1 MQICK
6 FVTLMHLWAKLM
18 QTPRGTVEYYYVIYV
33 FVNDTSALF
42 IYLQTT
48 PYFSSNTQLFEK
60 KYIRCVWCLSFQFL
74 FHHYATS
81 KQALGPVLFVAAKK
95 LPEPNLSSLAP
106 GYSPKSHSSHSTSYH
121 HHHHPPSPWK
131 PPSTEQIL
139 KGCVQ
144 HTRTHTGIQV
154 GAALPGETKAL
165 PIRRTQRIGQPI
177 FADFDK
183 LRRPQSCCDAILI
196 LGLQ

>member
-6 FVTLMHLWAKLM
+6 FVTLVHLWAKLM
-18 QTPRGTVEYYYVIYV
+18 ETPSRHSGVLPLHLMDKV

-42 IYLQTT
+42 IHLQTT

-60 KYIRCVWCLSFQFL
+60 KYIRCVWCL

-81 KQALGPVLFVAAKK
+81 KQALGPVLFVAAKM
-95 LPEPNLSSLAP
+95 LPEPSLSSLAP
-106 GYSPKSHSSHSTSYH
+106 GYSPKSHSSHS
-121 HHHHPPSPWK
+121 PPPPPRPWK

-139 KGCVQ
+139 KGYVQ
-144 HTRTHTGIQV
+144 HTRTHTRIQV

-165 PIRRTQRIGQPI
+165 HIRRTQHIRQPI

-196 LGLQ
+196 SGLR